1 MTTPEERQAWL
12 HSETKRRILILDG
25 AMGTN
30 IQRFELKEADYRGE
44 RFADM
49 TLFPRDLK
57 NDNDLLPLTRPDV
70 IRSVHD
76 RFLSEGH
83 ADIIETCT
91 FGATTIGQHDY
102 FPTSARTVHDQAYFD
117 DVVQHEPLR
126 ALVRELNLAAC
137 RLAREACL
145 AAESCDGKPRLVAGS
160 IGPMPVTCSLSP
172 DVNDPGF
179 RSVNFEQLRFA
190 YRDQVRALL
199 DGGVD
204 LLLVETVFDT
214 LNAKAAL
221 FAIDELR
228 AEMPERSVP
237 LMISATITDRAGRT
251 LSGQTLEAF
260 WNSVRHAKPFSVG
273 INCAL
278 GADLMRPFAEE
289 LARLTDCAVS
299 IYPNAGL
306 PNPLSPT
313 GYDQGPEEMAASMK
327 SYAEAGLLNIAG
339 GCCGTTPEH
348 IGAMAAALTGLAPRA
363 IPASSADA
371 AMRLSGYEA
380 YNHDRSKNTLF
391 IGERCNVAGSPKF
404 ARLIREGQF
413 EEAVSIARQ
422 QVENGAAVLDF
433 CFDDGLIDAP
443 KAMTR
448 FLNLVSAE
456 PDIARVPFMI
466 DSSQWETLEAGLRCM
481 QGKGIVNSIS
491 LKEGEDEFVRRATLV
506 KRYGAAV
513 VVMGFDENGQASNA
527 EERIRIA
534 GRAYALLVDRV
545 GFPPEDIIFDPN
557 VLTVGT
563 GIAEH
568 ADYALDFFRAAAVI
582 HERHPLSHISGGISN
597 VSFAF
602 RGNNPIREAMHA
614 AFLYHAQ
621 QAGLDVC
628 IVNAGMLDVYD
639 EIPKDRLELI
649 EDVLLNRRPDA
660 TERLTACA
668 EKIAADKKDGAPGD
682 RKAAL
687 AWRDQ
692 PVAERLAHA
701 LVKGITD
708 FIDDDTREARE
719 AFGSPLAVIE
729 GPLMDGMKTVGEL
742 FGAGKMFLPQVV
754 KSARVMKQAVAI
766 LTPEIEAGKA
776 VGETAETGR
785 IVLATVRGDVHDIG
799 KNIIGVVLS
808 CNGFKVRDLGVMV
821 KCEDILAAAREEK
834 ADIIGLSGLITPSL
848 DEMARVADEMNR
860 QGFRIPLMVGG
871 ATTSPLHTAL
881 KLAPRYSGPVVHTFD
896 ASQAVPAAASL
907 VGTEKEDYIAR
918 HEEEQEQIRARYFGK
933 NPAELFS
940 LEEARQRALATD
952 WEQLPLPVPQR
963 TGVFPIGTD
972 TAGCTCCGGDK
983 LPQYGLDLGELV
995 EKADWSMLFHA
1006 WEMGGVWSQAHRAF
1020 RASADAAKLEAAR
1033 SLMHD
1038 ALELLDQAL
1047 RESRFQ
1053 ARGTVGI
1060 FPAHAEGDDIV
1071 LDIEGSPVLHTMRQ
1085 QAKLDRPRLALAD
1098 FVAPLPCRDHVG
1110 AMAVSIHGAQEWAEE
1125 WEKKNDPY
1133 RAILV
1138 RSLADMLVEAF
1149 AEAAHERLAANWGIS
1164 ARNSVRPAA
1173 GYPTQP
1179 DHREKETIFRLL
1191 DARHLAGMELTE
1203 NCMMQPAASVCALVF
1218 SHPQASYF
1226 SVLPIGDDQR
1236 EDYEKRRNSPSG
1248 S

>member
-12 HSETKRRILILDG
+12 HSEMERRILILDG

-30 IQRFELKEADYRGE
+30 IQRFGLVEEDYRGA
-44 RFADM
+44 RFADRN
-49 TLFPRDLK
+49 LYPRDLK
-57 NDNDLLPLTRPDV
+57 NNNELLVLSRPDV

-76 RFLSEGH
+76 AFLSTGR
-83 ADIIETCT
+83 ADMVETCT
-91 FGATTIGQHDY
+91 FGATTIGQHDF
-102 FPTSARTVHDQAYFD
+102 FPASKRAVHDQEYFD
-117 DVVQHEPLR
+117 EVIRDEELR
-126 ALVRELNLAAC
+126 ALVHEINLEAC
-137 RLAREACL
+137 RIAREACN
-145 AAESCDGKPRLVAGS
+145 AAEERDGRPRLVAGS
-160 IGPMPVTCSLSP
+160 VGPMPVTCSLSP

-179 RSVNFEQLRFA
+179 RSVRFEQLRVA

-199 DGGVD
+199 EGGVD
-204 LLLVETVFDT
+204 LLLLETIFDT

-228 AEMPERSVP
+228 EEMPGSSVP
-237 LMISATITDRAGRT
+237 LMISVTITDRAGRT

-260 WNSVRHAKPFSVG
+260 WNSVRHAHPFSVG

-289 LARLTDCAVS
+289 FSRLADCAVS

-313 GYDQGPEEMAASMK
+313 GYDQGPDEMAAFMK
-327 SYAEAGLLNIAG
+327 TYAEEGLLNIVG

-348 IGAMAAALTGLAPRA
+348 LGAVASAVEGLPPRSIPVFPRSDAL
-363 IPASSADA
+363 
-371 AMRLSGYEA
+371 RLSGYEA
-380 YNHDRSKNTLF
+380 YNHDHTKNTLF
-391 IGERCNVAGSPKF
+391 VGERCNVAGSPKF

-422 QVENGAAVLDF
+422 QVENGAMVLDF

-443 KAMTR
+443 QAMTR

-466 DSSQWETLEAGLRCM
+466 DSSKWEALEAGLRCM

-491 LKEGEDEFVRRATLV
+491 LKEGEEEFLRRAALV
-506 KRYGAAV
+506 RRYGAAV

-527 EERIRIA
+527 EDRIRIA
-534 GRAYALLVDRV
+534 GRAYRLLVEKA
-545 GFPPEDIIFDPN
+545 GFAPEDIIFDPN

-568 ADYALDFFRAAAVI
+568 AEYALDFFRAADAI
-582 HERHPLSHISGGISN
+582 HKNHPFSHISGGISN

-621 QAGLDVC
+621 KAGLDVC

-639 EIPKDRLELI
+639 EIPPSRLELI

-668 EKIAADKKDGAPGD
+668 EQIAAEKHRQTDAGQKT
-682 RKAAL
+682 AL
-687 AWRDQ
+687 AWREKD
-692 PVAERLAHA
+692 VAERLAYA

-708 FIDDDTREARE
+708 YIDEDTREARE
-719 AFGSPLAVIE
+719 LLGSPLGVIE
-729 GPLMDGMKTVGEL
+729 GPLMEGMKTVGEL

-766 LTPEIEAGKA
+766 LTPEIEKNKA
-776 VGETAETGR
+776 VGESAETGR

-808 CNGFKVRDLGVMV
+808 CNGFKVHDLGVMV
-821 KCEDILAAAREEK
+821 KCDDILAAASEDK

-860 QGFRIPLMVGG
+860 RGLRIPLMVGG

-881 KLAPRYSGPVVHTFD
+881 KLAPRYEGPVVHTFD
-896 ASQAVPAAASL
+896 ASQVVPAAAAL
-907 VGTEKEDYIAR
+907 VGSEKEEFIAR
-918 HEEEQEQIRARYFGK
+918 HEEQQEEIRSRYFQK
-933 NPAELFS
+933 NPAELYA
-940 LEEARQRALATD
+940 LDEARARALATD
-952 WEQLPLPVPQR
+952 WAHAALPQPQL
-963 TGVFPIGTD
+963 TGRILIGTD
-972 TAGCTCCGGDK
+972 HAHCCCCGNAEP
-983 LPQYGLDLGELV
+983 PQFGLDMSELL
-995 EKADWSMLFHA
+995 ERADWSMLLHA
-1006 WEMGGVWSQAHRAF
+1006 WEMGGIWSHKHRAF
-1020 RASADAAKLEAAR
+1020 RATADSAKLEAAR
-1033 SLMHD
+1033 SLMRD
-1038 ALELLDQAL
+1038 ARELLDVAL
-1047 RESRFQ
+1047 RESRYR
-1053 ARGTVGI
+1053 ARGVAGI
-1060 FPAHAEGDDIV
+1060 FRANSLGDDILV
-1071 LDIEGSPVLHTMRQ
+1071 EGGYVLHTMRQ
-1085 QAKLDRPRLALAD
+1085 QAKLDRPRLALSD
-1098 FVAPLPCRDHVG
+1098 YVAPAPYPDHVG
-1110 AMAVSIHGAQEWAEE
+1110 AMALTIQGAEE
-1125 WEKKNDPY
+1125 WAAEWERNNDPY

-1149 AEAAHERLAANWGIS
+1149 AEATHRRLAEVWGIS
-1164 ARNSVRPAA
+1164 APNTIRPAA

-1179 DHREKETIFRLL
+1179 DHREKETIFNML
-1191 DARHLAGMELTE
+1191 DARRLAGMELTE
-1203 NCMMQPAASVCALVF
+1203 NCMMRPASSVCALLF
-1218 SHPQASYF
+1218 AHPQATYF
-1226 SVLPIGDDQR
+1226 NVEPIGSDQR
-1236 EDYEKRRNSPSG
+1236 EDYEKRRQRALG
-1248 S
+1248 R